1 MGSVSMVDGHID
13 GMNEL
18 ERYAKERD
26 EMLLKCDVNEFRK
39 FVKEHEEMYTPLF
52 ADAIVRAS
60 DELIEM
66 TLHKMIVHCEDLP
79 FDFRQKSAD
88 WLLDKGLSLNI

>member
-1 MGSVSMVDGHID
+1 MTDMKNYVKD
-13 GMNEL
+13 
-18 ERYAKERD
+18 RD

-39 FVKEHEEMYTPLF
+39 FVKEHEKMYTPMF

-66 TLHKMIVHCEDLP
+66 TLHKMIVHCVNLP
-79 FDFRQKSAD
+79 FDFRQKSAV
-88 WLLDKGLSLNI
+88 WLLDRGLDIDLRSDTE